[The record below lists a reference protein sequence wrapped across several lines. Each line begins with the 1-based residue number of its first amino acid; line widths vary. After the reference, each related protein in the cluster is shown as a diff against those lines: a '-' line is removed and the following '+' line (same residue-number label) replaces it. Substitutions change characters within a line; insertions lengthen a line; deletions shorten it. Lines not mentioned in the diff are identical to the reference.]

1 MGPNER
7 EMQRAAAAN
16 EAFVVAGALHF
27 MRGVLELS
35 NAGGEGAPPAPI
47 DTGELRGS
55 PRVTV
60 NSPSR
65 EQSPKSGPYPLFAV
79 ADLNRAVQLGGF
91 GLGDIL
97 WASWI
102 ARHANI
108 IEGGR
113 RMGSHGRM
121 IGSEQAPDGWVWPGV
136 ETQLSRMDRW
146 SYPGPQIAGSPA

>member
-1 MGPNER
+1 MGPNELL
-7 EMQRAAAAN
+7 MQRAAAQN
-16 EAFVVAGALHF
+16 EAVVVAGALAF
-27 MRGVLELS
+27 ARGVLELS
-35 NAGGEGAPPAPI
+35 NQGGEGAPPAPI

-55 PRVTV
+55 PRVTI
-60 NSPSR
+60 NSPST
-65 EQSPKSGPYPLFAV
+65 ETSKETGPFPLFLV

-97 WASWI
+97 WLTWI

-136 ETQLSRMDRW
+136 ETQVSRMDRW
-146 SYPGPQIAGSPA
+146 SYRDAIAGSPA